1 MIINKLHFIIHDLG
15 FDYNL
20 INLKGECLGRHF
32 SIEYIY
38 YIYYNCWKGKSVL
51 QPIR

>member
-1 MIINKLHFIIHDLG
+1 MMINKLHFIKHDLR

-20 INLKGECLGRHF
+20 INFKGECLGRHF

-38 YIYYNCWKGKSVL
+38 YICITNGKGNL
-51 QPIR
+51 YCNL